1 MINLLINSFNDK
13 FVNKNLKYLLYDY
26 YCSIFR
32 LLNSNGRKMQKH
44 DQVKQG
50 LINSARRMFAR
61 FGFEKTTMNE
71 IAMEARKGKSSLY
84 YYFSSKEEVFQ
95 AVVEYEAEI
104 LKNKL
109 FTALTSIDD
118 ASEQLRAYVIERF
131 QGIRDLGNLY
141 NALRNDLLNHLNFIK
156 HARLKYDQMELQKLC
171 EILET
176 GNRQN
181 IFEID
186 DIPTAAETVLM
197 TIKAVELPLLL
208 DYEADVFEER
218 LNSLLDI
225 FFNGLKK
232 R

>member
-1 MINLLINSFNDK
+1 
-13 FVNKNLKYLLYDY
+13 
-26 YCSIFR
+26 
-32 LLNSNGRKMQKH
+32 MQKH

-109 FTALTSIDD
+109 FAAITSIDD
-118 ASEQLRAYVIERF
+118 ASEQLRAYVVERF
-131 QGIRDLGNLY
+131 QSIKDLGNLY
-141 NALRNDLLNHLNFIK
+141 NALRNDLLNHLDFIK
-156 HARLKYDQMELQKLC
+156 HVRQRYDEMELQKLC

-181 IFEID
+181 IFEIH

-208 DYEADVFEER
+208 DYEADVLEDR